1 MANTKTKLLT
11 EWDTLHNNGPFPLKL
26 LYQTKL
32 EGERVMPKKLDR
44 YNDVALEIQ
53 KLIRDS
59 QQAGEGFRAYGS
71 AWSMNNIASHKD
83 RMHYNGFM
91 NLSMPIRAADCHP
104 ENTYDPTNLF
114 LFECGN
120 TIKEVSETLAENGK
134 SLKTTGASNG
144 QTLAGCVS
152 TGVHGSA
159 LDSGSVQDYVVGLNL
174 IIGPNP
180 NDIVYLEP
188 KSKPA
193 LSDAFIQTLN
203 SRVIRDDALFYTAL
217 VGLGSFGFI
226 HGIVVEAEPVYL
238 IKRYVKKISKSVA
251 FELANTMDFKNSS
264 FTIPGETD
272 AQGKGNRPYHY
283 KVFINQYSDEPDCVV
298 EIMYKKPYRE
308 PYPDPFPVIKE
319 SLFRDLIHLFVKLAE
334 NLPKSIPWLVKR
346 LKDTILPTV
355 NEETTGML
363 KEIFWDAPYQ
373 GPAFACSFGIHHKD
387 SEKAMQLLG
396 KLTRD
401 EGPIPGIFAM
411 RFVKQTK
418 ATLGFTRFP
427 ITCML
432 EIDGVLWKKTA
443 SIMSLEEYSRRMI
456 QVLKANNIPFTMH
469 WGKSADWEF
478 PGLVDHMYPG
488 KKATWIA
495 QRQKLLST
503 EMQVLF
509 SNTFLKTVELDAT
522 A

>member
-1 MANTKTKLLT
+1 M
-11 EWDTLHNNGPFPLKL
+11 
-26 LYQTKL
+26 
-32 EGERVMPKKLDR
+32 
-44 YNDVALEIQ
+44 
-53 KLIRDS
+53 
-59 QQAGEGFRAYGS
+59 
-71 AWSMNNIASHKD
+71 
-83 RMHYNGFM
+83 
-91 NLSMPIRAADCHP
+91 
-104 ENTYDPTNLF
+104 
-114 LFECGN
+114 
-120 TIKEVSETLAENGK
+120 
-134 SLKTTGASNG
+134 
-144 QTLAGCVS
+144 
-152 TGVHGSA
+152 
-159 LDSGSVQDYVVGLNL
+159 VGLNL

-346 LKDTILPTV
+346 LRDTILPTV

-373 GPAFACSFGIHHKD
+373 GSAFACSFGIHHKD